1 VINICEINLAS
12 VLVLTQG
19 KKLTGRKAGVLPNRS
34 YYKFPKPPS
43 GGFYFL
49 YIWLHIPSN
58 MRISLRISAIFFA
71 IVFISCG
78 DANDKPKT
86 PTVKVPVQ
94 NINPTP
100 DQAARRKQSEEYCKV
115 HGIPIYPNPNALF
128 VDAEDSVNIRT
139 KDEVVDR
146 ALALC
151 FLGLK
156 SEGLTA
162 DELSKF
168 DKEYNISSKFSPN
181 EKKYARTKEPTQQQT
196 IDANWRYESLHVMLW
211 ALGFVDSLTYPDK
224 MCVVADDVK
233 HIFDNN
239 ENEFRQK
246 ATLRSKKEIL
256 DQADLI
262 LRIHWACVDARVN
275 NAAMPGNLNASVV
288 YERHYALNWLINYLN
303 LDWDD
308 VSTDT

>member
-1 VINICEINLAS
+1 M
-12 VLVLTQG
+12 
-19 KKLTGRKAGVLPNRS
+19 KMS
-34 YYKFPKPPS
+34 YE

-49 YIWLHIPSN
+49 YLASHILRN
-58 MRISLRISAIFFA
+58 MRISLLITAIFFLIA
-71 IVFISCG
+71 FSSCNS
-78 DANDKPKT
+78 DNNNSKT
-86 PTVKVPVQ
+86 PTIKVPVQ
-94 NINPTP
+94 NINPSS
-100 DQAARRKQSEEYCKV
+100 DQAARRQQSEEYCKA
-115 HGIPIYPNPNALF
+115 HGIPVYSNPHSLF
-128 VDAEDSVNIRT
+128 VDAEDSVAIRR
-139 KDEVVDR
+139 KDEVIDR

-162 DELSKF
+162 EELNKF
-168 DKEYNISSKFSPN
+168 DKDYNISPKLSPN
-181 EKKYARTKEPTQQQT
+181 EKKYAKAKEPTQQQT
-196 IDANWRYESLHVMLW
+196 VDANWRYESLHVMLW
-211 ALGFVDSLTYPDK
+211 ALGFIDSLTYPDK

-233 HIFDNN
+233 HIFQLT

-246 ATLRSKKEIL
+246 ARLRGKKEIL

-262 LRIHWACVDARVN
+262 LRIHWACVDARVK

>member
-1 VINICEINLAS
+1 
-12 VLVLTQG
+12 
-19 KKLTGRKAGVLPNRS
+19 
-34 YYKFPKPPS
+34 
-43 GGFYFL
+43 
-49 YIWLHIPSN
+49 
-58 MRISLRISAIFFA
+58 MRISLITSSIIFA
-71 IVFISCG
+71 IILISCG
-78 DANDKPKT
+78 DDNNKPKS
-86 PTVKVPVQ
+86 PTAKVPVE
-94 NINPTP
+94 NINPTT
-100 DQAARRKQSEEYCKV
+100 DQAERRKQSEEYCKA
-115 HGIPIYPNPNALF
+115 HGIPIYSNPNALF
-128 VDAEDSVNIRT
+128 VDAEDSVTIRT

-162 DELSKF
+162 EELSKF
-168 DKEYNISSKFSPN
+168 DKDYNISPKFSPN
-181 EKKYARTKEPTQQQT
+181 EKKYAKAKEPTQQQT
-196 IDANWRYESLHVMLW
+196 IDANWRYESLHVLLW

-233 HIFDNN
+233 HIFSLK

-262 LRIHWACVDARVN
+262 LRIHWACVDARVK

-288 YERHYALNWLINYLN
+288 LERHYALNWLINYMHQ
-303 LDWDD
+303 DWDD